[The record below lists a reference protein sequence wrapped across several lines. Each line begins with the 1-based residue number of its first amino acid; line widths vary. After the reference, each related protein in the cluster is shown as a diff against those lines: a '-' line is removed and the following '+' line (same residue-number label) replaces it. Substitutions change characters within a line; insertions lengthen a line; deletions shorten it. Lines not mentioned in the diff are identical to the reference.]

1 MKTNVN
7 KVYILTPQE
16 LTVIAAARNIE
27 GMFGMQNSEHVV
39 DQSAVC
45 YALNHLY
52 QKEFIYNTDGEG
64 FVLEEGLREL
74 IKTIEEARSVVML
87 RQFFDD
93 SGMKVIYIGDRLV
106 VTEQKNQD
114 TETVRLYEIPVD
126 ELEAFLFEDEPVE
139 QEANRIILDE
149 EQLLQE
155 GMKEKKILS
164 DETIE
169 DMGNILTVVEKMTP
183 KKNKVTC
190 RMVEK
195 KGMKW
200 IRYTKQTQ
208 ELEYVQKE
216 EFYQYML
223 DMVKEDLDDIS

>member
-16 LTVIAAARNIE
+16 LTVIAAARNIQ
-27 GMFGMQNSEHVV
+27 GMLGMQNSEHVV

-64 FVLEEGLREL
+64 FVLEDGLREL
-74 IKTIEEARSVVML
+74 IKSIEEAKSVVML

-93 SGMKVIYIGDRLV
+93 SGVKVVYIGDRLV

-114 TETVRLYEIPVD
+114 PSTVRLYEIPVE
-126 ELEAFLFEDEPVE
+126 ELEAFLLEEELGE
-139 QEANRIILDE
+139 QETNRIILDE

-183 KKNKVTC
+183 KKNKVRC
-190 RMVEK
+190 RMIAK
-195 KGMKW
+195 KDKKW
-200 IRYTKQTQ
+200 IRYTQEKQ
-208 ELEYVQKE
+208 ELEHLQEE